1 MRPTISLA
9 IEFAAALP
17 ITLVLGM
24 SVSVVQARAQTA
36 AAGSPSSPAAAASS
50 AAAPSAAGAAPTVGA
65 APSGNTAS
73 LSVDARL
80 VNLPVTVRDKKGTLV
95 QNLTKDDFSLQVDGH
110 PQVIRYFDKDTNLP
124 LTLGL
129 LVDTSASQRN
139 VIDDE
144 RAASSSFLDQMLT
157 TQKDKAFVIQFSR
170 DIELLQDITSSRP
183 KLQAALKE
191 IDTPPPA
198 DGSYVSAPS
207 ASGGGSDGSDSGHAS
222 DRRRAGTTLYD
233 ALFLASDELMSKQKG
248 RKAVIIL
255 SDGDDRGSKET
266 LAKAIEA
273 AQRADTIIYAIYF
286 KGESPQDNNMN
297 RHPGGMGRGGGFPGG
312 GYPGGG
318 YPGGGYP
325 GGGYPRGGSQPSSA
339 PKVDGKKILERMAH
353 ETGGRLFEVSK
364 KETTAQIYTEIAEEL
379 RAQYRLGY
387 TPDQASSSD
396 GYHQIDLAFAKPD
409 DKKLTL
415 QTRDGYYSGK

>member
-1 MRPTISLA
+1 MRPANLFAKELA
-9 IEFAAALP
+9 VVLP
-17 ITLVLGM
+17 IAFFL
-24 SVSVVQARAQTA
+24 SVGSCTRVATAQTA
-36 AAGSPSSPAAAASS
+36 AATPPPSPATATA
-50 AAAPSAAGAAPTVGA
+50 AAGA
-65 APSGNTAS
+65 NTNT

-80 VNLPVTVRDKKGTLV
+80 VNLPVTVRDKKGALV
-95 QNLTKDDFSLQVDGH
+95 QNLTKEDFSLQVDGH

-144 RAASSSFLDQMLT
+144 RAASGSFLDQMLT
-157 TQKDKAFVIQFSR
+157 TDKDKAFVIQFAR
-170 DIELLQDITSSRP
+170 DIELLQDITGSRP

-207 ASGGGSDGSDSGHAS
+207 PTGGSDSGSGNGSGSAS
-222 DRRRAGTTLYD
+222 DRRRGGTMLYD

-273 AQRADTIIYAIYF
+273 AQRADTIVYAIYF
-286 KGESPQDNNMN
+286 KGETPPDNNMN
-297 RHPGGMGRGGGFPGG
+297 RHPGGMGRGGGYPGG

-325 GGGYPRGGSQPSSA
+325 GGGYPRGGGSQPTST
-339 PKVDGKKILERMAH
+339 PRVDGKKILERMAH

-364 KETTAQIYTEIAEEL
+364 HETTAQIYTEIAEEL

-387 TPDQASSSD
+387 TPDQATAAD
-396 GYHQIDLAFAKPD
+396 GYHQIDLAFAKPE

-415 QTRDGYYSGK
+415 QTRDGYYTGK

>member
-1 MRPTISLA
+1 MRPANLFAKELA
-9 IEFAAALP
+9 AVVPIALFLSMSAFAGSA
-17 ITLVLGM
+17 G
-24 SVSVVQARAQTA
+24 AQTA
-36 AAGSPSSPAAAASS
+36 KATPPSPPAA
-50 AAAPSAAGAAPTVGA
+50 
-65 APSGNTAS
+65 TAS
-73 LSVDARL
+73 APANTPNTLSVDARL
-80 VNLPVTVRDKKGTLV
+80 VNLPVTVRDKKGALV
-95 QNLTKDDFSLQVDGH
+95 PTLTKDDFSLQVDGH

-144 RAASSSFLDQMLT
+144 RAASSSFLDQMLST
-157 TQKDKAFVIQFSR
+157 DKDKAFVIQFSR

-183 KLQAALKE
+183 RLQAALKE

-207 ASGGGSDGSDSGHAS
+207 PTGGSGSGSGTGNSNAS

-273 AQRADTIIYAIYF
+273 AQRADTIVYAIYF
-286 KGESPQDNNMN
+286 KGESPQNNMMN
-297 RHPGGMGRGGGFPGG
+297 QHPGGMGRGGGYPGG

-325 GGGYPRGGSQPSSA
+325 GGGYPRGGSQPTSS

-353 ETGGRLFEVSK
+353 ETGGRLFEISK
-364 KETTAQIYTEIAEEL
+364 HETAAQIYTEIAEEL

-387 TPDQASSSD
+387 TPDQATSAD

-409 DKKLTL
+409 DKKLTI
-415 QTRDGYYSGK
+415 QTRDGYYTGK

>member
-1 MRPTISLA
+1 MRPANWFELA
-9 IEFAAALP
+9 AVLNIA
-17 ITLVLGM
+17 LVL
-24 SVSVVQARAQTA
+24 SLPPFARPALAQTTATA
-36 AAGSPSSPAAAASS
+36 AAPPAPAAAAPP
-50 AAAPSAAGAAPTVGA
+50 ASAAGHTDT
-65 APSGNTAS
+65 NT

-80 VNLPVTVRDKKGTLV
+80 VNLPVVVRDKKGALV

-110 PQVIRYFDKDTNLP
+110 PQVIRYFDRDTNLP

-129 LVDTSASQRN
+129 LVDTSASQRK

-157 TQKDKAFVIQFSR
+157 SDKDKAFVIQFAR
-170 DIELLQDITSSRP
+170 DIELLQDVTSSRP

-207 ASGGGSDGSDSGHAS
+207 STGSSSGSSGSDNGNGNGNGSGNAS
-222 DRRRAGTTLYD
+222 DRHRGGTMLYD

-266 LAKAIEA
+266 LARAIEA
-273 AQRADTIIYAIYF
+273 AQRADTIVYAIYF
-286 KGESPQDNNMN
+286 KGESPQDNNNMN
-297 RHPGGMGRGGGFPGG
+297 RHPGGMGRGG

-325 GGGYPRGGSQPSSA
+325 GGGYPGGGGGYPRGGSQPSSA
-339 PKVDGKKILERMAH
+339 PRVDGKKILARMAD

-364 KETTAQIYTEIAEEL
+364 KETTAEIYTEIAEEL

-387 TPDQASSSD
+387 TPDQAASAD
-396 GYHQIDLAFAKPD
+396 GYHKIDLAFSKPE
-409 DKKLTL
+409 DKKLSL
-415 QTRDGYYSGK
+415 QTREGYYTGK

>member
-1 MRPTISLA
+1 MRPANLLVKELA
-9 IEFAAALP
+9 AVVPFALFLSMCP
-17 ITLVLGM
+17 L
-24 SVSVVQARAQTA
+24 ARSAGAQTASATPPSPPVTA
-36 AAGSPSSPAAAASS
+36 AAG
-50 AAAPSAAGAAPTVGA
+50 GADTP
-65 APSGNTAS
+65 NT

-80 VNLPVTVRDKKGTLV
+80 VNLPVTVRDKKGALV

-157 TQKDKAFVIQFSR
+157 TDKDKAFVIQFAR
-170 DIELLQDITSSRP
+170 DIELLQDVTSSRP

-207 ASGGGSDGSDSGHAS
+207 PTGGSDSGSGSGNGNAS

-255 SDGDDRGSKET
+255 SNGDDRGSKET

-273 AQRADTIIYAIYF
+273 AQRADTIVYAIYF
-286 KGESPQDNNMN
+286 KGESPQQDNNMN

-325 GGGYPRGGSQPSSA
+325 RGGSQPSST
-339 PKVDGKKILERMAH
+339 PRVDGKKILERMAH
-353 ETGGRLFEVSK
+353 ETGGQLFEISK
-364 KETTAQIYTEIAEEL
+364 HETAAQIYTEIAEEL

-387 TPDQASSSD
+387 TPDKASSAD
-396 GYHQIDLAFAKPD
+396 GYHQIDLAFTKPG
-409 DKKLTL
+409 DKKLTI
-415 QTRDGYYSGK
+415 QTRDGYYTGK

>member
-1 MRPTISLA
+1 
-9 IEFAAALP
+9 
-17 ITLVLGM
+17 
-24 SVSVVQARAQTA
+24 
-36 AAGSPSSPAAAASS
+36 
-50 AAAPSAAGAAPTVGA
+50 
-65 APSGNTAS
+65 
-73 LSVDARL
+73 
-80 VNLPVTVRDKKGTLV
+80 VTVRDKKGALV
-95 QNLTKDDFSLQVDGH
+95 QNLAKEDFSLQVDGH
-110 PQVIRYFDKDTNLP
+110 PQVIHYFDKDTNLP

-129 LVDTSASQRN
+129 LVDTSASQRK

-144 RAASSSFLDQMLT
+144 RAASASFLDQMLT
-157 TQKDKAFVIQFSR
+157 TDKDKAFVMQFSR
-170 DIELLQDITSSRP
+170 DIELLQDITGSRP

-207 ASGGGSDGSDSGHAS
+207 PTGGSDSGSGNGNAS

-273 AQRADTIIYAIYF
+273 AQRADTIVYAIYF
-286 KGESPQDNNMN
+286 KGETPQDNNMN

-325 GGGYPRGGSQPSSA
+325 GGGYPRGGSQPTSA

-387 TPDQASSSD
+387 TPDQATSAD
-396 GYHQIDLAFAKPD
+396 GYHRIDLAFAKPG
-409 DKKLTL
+409 DKNLTL
-415 QTRDGYYSGK
+415 QTREGYYTGK

>member
-1 MRPTISLA
+1 MRPANLFAKELA
-9 IEFAAALP
+9 AVVSIALFLSMSPLARSAA
-17 ITLVLGM
+17 
-24 SVSVVQARAQTA
+24 AQTA
-36 AAGSPSSPAAAASS
+36 SATPPSPPTAAAA
-50 AAAPSAAGAAPTVGA
+50 AGA
-65 APSGNTAS
+65 NTPNT

-80 VNLPVTVRDKKGTLV
+80 VNLPVTVRDKKGALV

-144 RAASSSFLDQMLT
+144 RAASSTFLDQMLT
-157 TQKDKAFVIQFSR
+157 TDKDKAFIIQFAR
-170 DIELLQDITSSRP
+170 NIELLQDITSSRP

-207 ASGGGSDGSDSGHAS
+207 QTGGTDNGNGSGSGSGNGNAS
-222 DRRRAGTTLYD
+222 DRRRGGTTLYD

-273 AQRADTIIYAIYF
+273 AQRADTIVYAIYF
-286 KGESPQDNNMN
+286 KGESPQQDNTMN

-325 GGGYPRGGSQPSSA
+325 RGGSQPTST
-339 PKVDGKKILERMAH
+339 PKVDGKKILERMVH
-353 ETGGRLFEVSK
+353 ETGGQLFEITK
-364 KETTAQIYTEIAEEL
+364 HETAAQIYTEIAEEL

-387 TPDQASSSD
+387 TPDQATAAD
-396 GYHQIDLAFAKPD
+396 GYHKIDLAFAKPE
-409 DKKLTL
+409 DKKLSI
-415 QTRDGYYSGK
+415 QTRDGYYTGK

>member
-1 MRPTISLA
+1 MRPANLFAKKLA
-9 IEFAAALP
+9 AVVPIALF
-17 ITLVLGM
+17 LSM
-24 SVSVVQARAQTA
+24 SATARSGAAQTA
-36 AAGSPSSPAAAASS
+36 SATSPAPPAVAE
-50 AAAPSAAGAAPTVGA
+50 AGANKP
-65 APSGNTAS
+65 NT

-80 VNLPVTVRDKKGTLV
+80 VNLPVTVRDKKGALV
-95 QNLTKDDFSLQVDGH
+95 QTLTKGDFSLQVDGH

-157 TQKDKAFVIQFSR
+157 TDKDKAFVIQFSR
-170 DIELLQDITSSRP
+170 DIELLQDVTSSRP

-207 ASGGGSDGSDSGHAS
+207 PTGGSDSGSGSGSGSGNAS

-266 LAKAIEA
+266 LARAIEA
-273 AQRADTIIYAIYF
+273 AQRADTIVYAIYF
-286 KGESPQDNNMN
+286 KGESPHQDNNMN
-297 RHPGGMGRGGGFPGG
+297 RHPGGMGRGG

-325 GGGYPRGGSQPSSA
+325 GGGYPGGGGGGYPRGGSQPSSA
-339 PKVDGKKILERMAH
+339 PRVDGKKILERMAH

-364 KETTAQIYTEIAEEL
+364 HETTAQIYTEIAEEL

-387 TPDQASSSD
+387 TPDQATAAD
-396 GYHQIDLAFAKPD
+396 GYHQIDLAFTKPD
-409 DKKLTL
+409 DKKLTI
-415 QTRDGYYSGK
+415 QTREGYYTGK